1 MIESLQRF
9 AMVTPKVEMIN
20 GKMEQVG
27 VNHYALEA
35 VANDRLMVER
45 NGERKI
51 VKFKTEP
58 SSEYCY
64 QIQKIQVKSKY
75 SVRYLIGNLA
85 DDWTEHQ
92 LSFIISFINKI
103 MENTKGVA

>member
-1 MIESLQRF
+1 MIGALQRF
-9 AMVTPKVEMIN
+9 ATVTPKVEMIN

-35 VANDRLMVER
+35 VADNRLMVER

-51 VKFKTEP
+51 VRFKTEP
-58 SSEYCY
+58 SSEYFY
-64 QIQKIQVKSKY
+64 QIQKTQVKSKHGIKY
-75 SVRYLIGNLA
+75 FIGILA
-85 DDWTEHQ
+85 DDLENYQ
-92 LSFIISFINKI
+92 LSFIISFINKT

>member
-1 MIESLQRF
+1 MIESIQRF
-9 AMVTPKVEMIN
+9 AIVTPKVEMVN

-35 VANDRLMVER
+35 VADDRLLIER

-58 SSEYCY
+58 YSEYCY
-64 QIQKIQVKSKY
+64 QIQKTQVKSKH
-75 SVRYLIGNLA
+75 SVRYLIGSLA
-85 DDWTEHQ
+85 DDWENHQ
-92 LSFIISFINKI
+92 LSFIISFINKT
-103 MENTKGVA
+103 METTKGR

>member
-1 MIESLQRF
+1 MIESMQRF
-9 AMVTPKVEMIN
+9 ATVTPKVKIIN
-20 GKMEQVG
+20 GKMEQIG

-35 VANDRLMVER
+35 VADDRLMVEM

-64 QIQKIQVKSKY
+64 QIQKTQIKSKHNI
-75 SVRYLIGNLA
+75 RYFIGSLA
-85 DDWTEHQ
+85 DDWENHQ
-92 LSFIISFINKI
+92 LSFIISFINKT
-103 MENTKGVA
+103 METTKGR